1 MKMEL
6 KDLTTK
12 FLGRNFVY
20 LEQVDSTQLEILRK
34 IEKNK
39 IENGSL
45 VLADIQTNGQRNTWK
60 TVVYRRKTKY
70 SIFILYRCT

>member
-1 MKMEL
+1 MEL

-20 LEQVDSTQLEILRK
+20 LDQVDSTQLEILRK
-34 IEKNK
+34 IENKK

-45 VLADIQTNGQRNTWK
+45 VLADIQTNGLRNTWK
-60 TVVYRRKTKY
+60 TVVHR
-70 SIFILYRCT
+70 